1 MFKSVFT
8 KSRFAVIVAFAG
20 VLLSGQASAQELKIG
35 VVNIQALLQAA
46 PQTKTA
52 MEALQEEF
60 APRER
65 TVLAKQK
72 ELEELSEKAQR
83 DLAVMGDAERRNME
97 RDLRE
102 GQRELQRL
110 QQEFVEDRNLRQ
122 NEELGKLQRLLLTEV
137 DAFAKANGYDLI
149 LSDGVVFASGRVVV
163 TSQILEQ
170 IKSNTGAN

>member
-1 MFKSVFT
+1 MFDSTFSFT
-8 KSRFAVIVAFAG
+8 RKAVLMMSAM
-20 VLLSGQASAQELKIG
+20 LLLGANANAQELKIG

-46 PQTKTA
+46 PQTKTS

-170 IKSNTGAN
+170 IQANAGDD